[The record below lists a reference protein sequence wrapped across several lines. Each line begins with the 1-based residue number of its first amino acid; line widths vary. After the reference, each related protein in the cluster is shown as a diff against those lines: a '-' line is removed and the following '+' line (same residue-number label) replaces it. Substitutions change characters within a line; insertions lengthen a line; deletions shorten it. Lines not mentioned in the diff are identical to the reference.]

1 MKTLFLLL
9 AAATAEPAAEFDPA
23 NVDLV
28 DALTCHLEA
37 PAYNGFAMALASGGA
52 DAPDAKRG
60 WRKLKTDNPYM
71 IEYQLPT
78 PITLAGHYTTSHI
91 GFTASGVVG
100 FLDQPDP
107 AVIAGPE
114 GIANAMDANP
124 LLDSLAASGKA
135 SRAEIEKQ
143 VIFRKFMGQKLVVDR
158 QTPPAPG
165 ESFGMHTTIAHEIS
179 NVSTAPGKTLYG
191 CSYQMVPTDKDGKPL

>member
-9 AAATAEPAAEFDPA
+9 AAATADPSTDFTPES
-23 NVDLV
+23 VDLV

-37 PAYNGFAMALASGGA
+37 PAYNGFAMALASGGP
-52 DAPDAKRG
+52 DAPDTKRG

-71 IEYQLPT
+71 IEYQLPA

-107 AVIAGPE
+107 SVIARAE
-114 GIANAMDANP
+114 GIANAMDPEP
-124 LLDSLAASGKA
+124 LIQSLLASGKVT
-135 SRAEIEKQ
+135 REQVEKEIT
-143 VIFRKFMGQKLVVDR
+143 FHKFMGQKVVVDS
-158 QTPPAPG
+158 QTPPAAG
-165 ESFGMHTTIAHEIS
+165 ESFGMHTKITHEIS

-191 CSYQMVPTDKDGKPL
+191 CSYSIEPTDKDGKPL

>member
-1 MKTLFLLL
+1 MKPLFLLL
-9 AAATAEPAAEFDPA
+9 AAVTADPA
-23 NVDLV
+23 EDFNADSVDLV
-28 DALTCHLEA
+28 DALTCRLEA

-71 IEYQLPT
+71 IEYQLPA
-78 PITLAGHYTTSHI
+78 PITLAGHYATSHI
-91 GFTASGVVG
+91 GFTANGVVG

-107 AVIAGPE
+107 SVIAKPE
-114 GIANAMDANP
+114 GIANAMDPEP
-124 LLDSLAASGKA
+124 LIRSLTASGKVT
-135 SRAEIEKQ
+135 RAQIEKE
-143 VIFRKFMGQKLVVDR
+143 ITFHKFMGQKVVVDS

-165 ESFGMHTTIAHEIS
+165 ESFGMHKRITHEIS

-191 CSYQMVPTDKDGKPL
+191 CSYQIEPTDKDGKPL